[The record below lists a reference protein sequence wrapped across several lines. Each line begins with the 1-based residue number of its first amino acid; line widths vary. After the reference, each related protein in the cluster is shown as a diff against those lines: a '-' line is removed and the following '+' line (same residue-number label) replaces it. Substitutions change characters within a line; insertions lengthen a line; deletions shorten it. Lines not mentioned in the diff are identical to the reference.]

1 MFRLIIILV
10 CGVVLWEGAD
20 RVGVAMFN
28 NDLQSFVID
37 DVESNGV
44 GDARYIEVTG
54 AMPEGTMVYTTDQD
68 TGHVTDVVFPVSTLE
83 KVILATEEEP
93 VQATLYIVR
102 DPNNMGEQ
110 SCTLDNDFCIEFEE
124 KSYTG
129 IVQVGLNDMDD
140 ETQDLFVSN
149 GIPISDDVIVLEEN
163 AKPTPLLRSFGL
175 MGAALLVL
183 LVSLWSFTW
192 GKGDEAEA

>member
-1 MFRLIIILV
+1 MFRIIIILV
-10 CGVVLWEGAD
+10 CGVVLWEGFD

-28 NDLQSFVID
+28 NDLQTFAIG

-44 GDARYIEVTG
+44 GDARYIEVTS

-68 TGHVTDVVFPVSTLE
+68 TGQVIDVVFPVSTFE
-83 KVILATEEEP
+83 KVILASEEEP
-93 VQATLYIVR
+93 IQATLYIVR

-110 SCTLDNDFCIEFEE
+110 SCTFDNDFCIEFEE

-140 ETQDLFVSN
+140 ETRDLFVSN
-149 GIPISDDVIVLEEN
+149 GIPISDDVIVLDEN
-163 AKPTPLLRSFGL
+163 AKPTPLLKSFGL

-183 LVSLWSFTW
+183 LISLWSFTW